1 MADYKV
7 VDTEQLETDLTSI
20 AAAIREKA
28 ESSESLV
35 FPTGFI
41 SAIANIETGGGLP
54 NHISAL
60 TSGSTTFSSD
70 STTYKDVYHNLGVIP
85 NFVVWYIADSL
96 SENQE
101 NLMVAGFSCAK
112 KLKGNNGTIYRHHV
126 GFTGFGIMGNIYG
139 GSYYE
144 QTDPN
149 TKLMCRLYATGE
161 HKLKAGYTYG
171 FICGVLDNIN

>member
-7 VDTEQLETDLTSI
+7 VNTEQLETDLISI
-20 AAAIREKA
+20 AVAIREKA
-28 ESSESLV
+28 ESSDSLM

-41 SAIANIETGGGLP
+41 SAISNIETGGGLP

-70 STTYKDVYHNLGVIP
+70 ITTYKDISHNLGVKP

-101 NLMVAGFSCAK
+101 NLMVAGFSCTK
-112 KLKGNNGTIYRHHV
+112 SLKNINGTIYRHHV
-126 GFTGFGIMGNIYG
+126 GFTGFGMMGSIYG

-144 QTDPN
+144 ETDPN
-149 TKLMCRLYATGE
+149 TESTCRLYATSE

-171 FICGVLDNIN
+171 FICGVLDNID